1 MKNIIQA
8 IKDCHSARINC
19 CACGAGERVYFIPES
34 IISKLEVVVAKMETT
49 TSTCKD
55 SLQVGDIAAMRGA
68 LENARSLI
76 SEGIET
82 EVKDDIRHPFHLELA
97 IEKINEA
104 LSTPPRNCD
113 LFGGDP
119 KMLYTAWFDW
129 TASPSGTND
138 DGTVKLSY
146 GEWLLERAKGGAHAN
161 R

>member
-1 MKNIIQA
+1 
-8 IKDCHSARINC
+8 
-19 CACGAGERVYFIPES
+19 
-34 IISKLEVVVAKMETT
+34 METIEEIVEAMRGRGEDYRVDRELWKKYADRIEAAVIRENR
-49 TSTCKD
+49 TCKD

-129 TASPSGTND
+129 TASPSGMND
-138 DGTVKLSY
+138 DGTVKLTY
-146 GEWLLERAKGGAHAN
+146 GEWLLVRAKGGAYAN